1 MKKVMISLVIV
12 IVAAGAVFPVFG
24 ANESTSLTVMA
35 QVTPVFSV
43 NMTEPNTFNIV
54 GENSKLIASKQIGN
68 PVIVSNY
75 SSWKISVD
83 SSYNESSSVGR
94 LKLDDAETYI
104 PYTFALKDG
113 DATVVSSFNTSSSA
127 QSITTRDGKTFGLYF
142 YFNSDD
148 TTLWP
153 QGIYRDTVILAIS
166 TD

>member
-1 MKKVMISLVIV
+1 MKKVIISLVAI
-12 IVAAGAVFPVFG
+12 ITIAGAVSPVFG
-24 ANESTSLTVMA
+24 ANESTSLTVKA

-43 NMTEPNTFNIV
+43 NMAEPGTFNIV
-54 GENSKLIASKQIGN
+54 GENSKLIPSKQIGS

-83 SSYNESSSVGR
+83 SSYNETSSVGR

-113 DATVVSSFNTSSSA
+113 DTTVVSSFQTASAA
-127 QSITTRDGKTFGLYF
+127 QSITTKDGKAFGLYF
-142 YFNSDD
+142 YFDSDD
-148 TTLWP
+148 NTLWP

>member
-1 MKKVMISLVIV
+1 MKKVILTLVAFIA
-12 IVAAGAVFPVFG
+12 ITGAVFPVFG
-24 ANESTSLTVMA
+24 ANETTSLTVKA

-43 NMTEPNTFNIV
+43 NMTEPGTFNIV
-54 GENSKLIASKQIGN
+54 GENSKLIPSKQIGN

-75 SSWKISVD
+75 NSWKISVD
-83 SSYNESSSVGR
+83 SSYNETSTVGR

-104 PYTFALKDG
+104 PYTFALKDNE
-113 DATVVSSFNTSSSA
+113 TIVLSRFETTSAA
-127 QSITTRDGKTFGLYF
+127 QSITTKDGKSFSLYF

-148 TTLWP
+148 NTLWP